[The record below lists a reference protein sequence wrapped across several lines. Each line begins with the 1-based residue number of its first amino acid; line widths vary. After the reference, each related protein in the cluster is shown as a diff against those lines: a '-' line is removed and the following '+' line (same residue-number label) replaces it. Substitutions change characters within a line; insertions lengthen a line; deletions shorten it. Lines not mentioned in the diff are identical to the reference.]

1 MVYFQVTAL
10 LSTLIELWFHPMPDT
25 PRPLVLMLLPK
36 LNSAGLALAT
46 SPLLHPQPVE
56 FGPIPSLQQS

>member
-10 LSTLIELWFHPMPDT
+10 PSTPIELWFHSMPDT
-25 PRPLVLMLLPK
+25 PRHLVLMLPK
-36 LNSAGLALAT
+36 LYSAGLALAT